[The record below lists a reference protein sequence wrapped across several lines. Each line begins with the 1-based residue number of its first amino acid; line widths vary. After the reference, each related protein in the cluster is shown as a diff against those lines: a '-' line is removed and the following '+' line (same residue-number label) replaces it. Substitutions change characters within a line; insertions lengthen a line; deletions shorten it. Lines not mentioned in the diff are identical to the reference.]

1 MEGRTRIKICGMTEK
16 VAIQEAVAAG
26 VDALGFIF
34 APASSRRVQPEVVRE
49 LVASLPP
56 FVDTVGVFYN
66 QEAGLI
72 REIVE
77 YCRLTM
83 VQLHGDED
91 PEFCAAL
98 PVRVLKAIRIGSH
111 SRAADL
117 GAYRGRACGLLLDTY
132 QPQQAGGTGQ
142 TFDWNLV
149 AQLAPPAPVVLA
161 GGLDPFN
168 VAEGIERV
176 RPFAVDFNSG
186 LENAPGRKDSTL
198 IRQAVA
204 AVRRADNLL

>member
-1 MEGRTRIKICGMTEK
+1 MEGRTRIKICGMSEK

-34 APASSRRVQPEVVRE
+34 APNSSRRVEPEAVRQ
-49 LVASLPP
+49 LVAPLPP
-56 FVDTVGVFYN
+56 FVDSVGVFYN

-83 VQLHGDED
+83 VQLHGDEA

-98 PVRVLKAIRIGSH
+98 PVRVLKAIRVGEH
-111 SRAADL
+111 SRAAEL
-117 GAYRGRACGLLLDTY
+117 GAYRGKVHGLLLDTY

-142 TFDWNLV
+142 PFDWDLV

-168 VAEGIERV
+168 VGAAIERV

-186 LENAPGRKDSTL
+186 LEDVPGRKDTTL

-204 AVRRADNLL
+204 AVRRGDNLL